1 MASILLVDDDEHF
14 AQSTREL
21 LLMLGHSVVTAG
33 NIKRGLESVRSQNFD
48 IVLLDLMLPDGSGF
62 EVLEGLPKKTVQP
75 HVAIITGNTA
85 VKSLIKTVLG
95 PNISYLLKPINLEDL
110 KSLIGRAMS
119 VEAGEEEIGGRH
131 FGALIGESPSMQ
143 ELYQMI
149 ERVAATRANVLIQ
162 GESGVGKEL
171 VAQAIHRAS
180 SATGPFIAANC
191 GAISREL
198 ISSELFGHEKGAF
211 TGAVG
216 RRVGF
221 FEQANGGTL
230 FLDEVTEM
238 PIDLQPTLLRVLETH
253 QITRLGSAQKIPVDC
268 RVISATNRPLEQLA
282 EEDCLRE
289 DLYFRLAV
297 FPISVPPLRTHR
309 EDIPLLARTF
319 LNDLNAQ
326 NDTNLEMEDS
336 ALERL
341 QAYDWPGNVRELRH
355 AIHRAFIMTS
365 PANRYLNLPHE
376 LASPFAKE
384 RHTQPGL
391 RAGKTIGE
399 MEKELITLTLQ
410 QVGGDKQNA
419 ARMLGISLK
428 TLYNRLNAYEKQEVG

>member
-1 MASILLVDDDEHF
+1 MASILLVDDDENF
-14 AQSTREL
+14 AQTTREL
-21 LLMLGHSVVTAG
+21 LLMLGHGVVIAG
-33 NIKRGLESVRSQNFD
+33 NIQRGLEAVRSQNFD

-62 EVLEGLPKKTVQP
+62 EVLEGLPKKTTQP

-110 KSLIGRAMS
+110 KSLIGRATT
-119 VEAGEEEIGGRH
+119 VESSEQDGERH
-131 FGALIGESPSMQ
+131 FGALIGESHSMQ

-180 SATGPFIAANC
+180 GTTGPFIAANC

-211 TGAVG
+211 TGAVS

-268 RVISATNRPLEQLA
+268 RIISATNRPLEQLA
-282 EEDCLRE
+282 EEECLRE

-297 FPISVPPLRTHR
+297 FPISVPPLRAHR

-326 NDTNLEMEDS
+326 NDTSLELDDT

-341 QAYDWPGNVRELRH
+341 QVYDWPGNIRELRH

-365 PANRYLNLPHE
+365 PANRYLNLPRE

-384 RHTQPGL
+384 RHAQPGL

>member
-1 MASILLVDDDEHF
+1 MASILLVDDDENF
-14 AQSTREL
+14 AQTTREL
-21 LLMLGHSVVTAG
+21 LTMLGHKVVTAG
-33 NIKRGLESVRSQNFD
+33 NIKSGLEAVQSQTFD

-62 EVLEGLPKKTVQP
+62 EVLEGLPKKNTQP

-85 VKSLIKTVLG
+85 VKSLVKTVLG
-95 PNISYLLKPINLEDL
+95 PNISYLIKPINLEDL
-110 KSLIGRAMS
+110 KALIDRATTPDS
-119 VEAGEEEIGGRH
+119 EEQAGERH
-131 FGALIGESPSMQ
+131 FGALIGESPAMQ

-180 SATGPFIAANC
+180 GTNGPFVAANC

-211 TGAVG
+211 TGAVS

-253 QITRLGSAQKIPVDC
+253 QITRLGSMQKIPVDC
-268 RVISATNRPLEQLA
+268 RIISATNRPLEQMA
-282 EEDCLRE
+282 EDECLRE

-297 FPISVPPLRTHR
+297 FPISVPPLRSHR
-309 EDIPLLARTF
+309 EDIPLLAKSF
-319 LNDLNAQ
+319 LADLNAQ
-326 NDTNLEMEDS
+326 NDTNLELDDT
-336 ALERL
+336 AIERL
-341 QAYDWPGNVRELRH
+341 QAYDWPGNIRELRH

-365 PANRYLNLPHE
+365 PSNRLLNLPRE

-384 RHTQPGL
+384 RTSQPGL
-391 RAGKTIGE
+391 RAGKTISE
-399 MEKELITLTLQ
+399 MEKELIKLTLQ

-419 ARMLGISLK
+419 AKMLGISLK

>member
-1 MASILLVDDDEHF
+1 MASILLVDDDENF
-14 AQSTREL
+14 AQTTREL
-21 LLMLGHSVVTAG
+21 LLMLGHRVVTAG
-33 NIKRGLESVRSQNFD
+33 NIRSGLEAIRSQNFD

-62 EVLEGLPKKTVQP
+62 EVLEGLPKKSTQP

-85 VKSLIKTVLG
+85 VKSLVKTVLG
-95 PNISYLLKPINLEDL
+95 PNISYLIKPINLEDL
-110 KSLIGRAMS
+110 KSLIDKATIPEPS
-119 VEAGEEEIGGRH
+119 DEEVGGRH
-131 FGALIGESPSMQ
+131 FGALIGESPLMQ
-143 ELYQMI
+143 DLYQMI
-149 ERVAATRANVLIQ
+149 ERVAATKANVLIQ

-180 SATGPFIAANC
+180 GTSGPFVAANC

-211 TGAVG
+211 TGAVS

-268 RVISATNRPLEQLA
+268 RIISATNRPLEQLA
-282 EEDCLRE
+282 EEECLRE

-297 FPISVPPLRTHR
+297 FPISVPPLRAHR

-319 LNDLNAQ
+319 LNDLNTQ
-326 NDTNLEMEDS
+326 NDTNLELDEG

-341 QAYDWPGNVRELRH
+341 KAYDWPGNVRELRH
-355 AIHRAFIMTS
+355 AVHRAFIMTS
-365 PANRYLNLPHE
+365 PTNRFLNLPSE

-384 RHTQPGL
+384 RHAQPGL
-391 RAGKTIGE
+391 RAGKTISE

-410 QVGGDKQNA
+410 QMGGDKQNA

>member
-1 MASILLVDDDEHF
+1 VASILLVDDDENF
-14 AQSTREL
+14 AQTTREL
-21 LLMLGHSVVTAG
+21 LTMLGHKVVTAG
-33 NIKRGLESVRSQNFD
+33 NIKSGLEAVQSQPFD

-62 EVLEGLPKKTVQP
+62 EVLEGLPKKNTQP

-85 VKSLIKTVLG
+85 VKSLVKTVLG
-95 PNISYLLKPINLEDL
+95 PNISYLIKPINLEDL
-110 KSLIGRAMS
+110 KALIDRATTPDG
-119 VEAGEEEIGGRH
+119 EEQAGERH

-180 SATGPFIAANC
+180 GTNGPFVAANC

-211 TGAVG
+211 TGAVS

-253 QITRLGSAQKIPVDC
+253 QITRLGSMQKIPVDC
-268 RVISATNRPLEQLA
+268 RIISATNRPLEQMA
-282 EEDCLRE
+282 EDECLRE

-297 FPISVPPLRTHR
+297 FPISVPPLRSHK
-309 EDIPLLARTF
+309 EDIPLLARSF
-319 LNDLNAQ
+319 LADLNAQ
-326 NDTNLEMEDS
+326 NDTNLELDDT
-336 ALERL
+336 AIERL
-341 QAYDWPGNVRELRH
+341 QAYDWPGNIRELRH
-355 AIHRAFIMTS
+355 AVHRAFIMTS
-365 PANRYLNLPHE
+365 PSNRFLNLPRE

-384 RHTQPGL
+384 RTSQPGL
-391 RAGKTIGE
+391 RAGKTISE
-399 MEKELITLTLQ
+399 MEKELIKLTLQ

-419 ARMLGISLK
+419 AKMLGISLK

>member
-14 AQSTREL
+14 ARSTQEL
-21 LLMLGHSVVTAG
+21 LTMLGHKVVTAG
-33 NIKRGLESVRSQNFD
+33 NISDGLEAIKARSFE
-48 IVLLDLMLPDGSGF
+48 ILLLDLMLPDGSGF
-62 EVLEGLPKKTVQP
+62 EVLEGLPQKESKP

-85 VKSLIKTVLG
+85 VKSLVKTVLG
-95 PNISYLLKPINLEDL
+95 PNISYLIKPINLEDL
-110 KSLIGRAMS
+110 KHLIDRATS
-119 VEAGEEEIGGRH
+119 TETDEEVGNRH
-131 FGALIGESPSMQ
+131 FGALIGESPAMQ

-149 ERVAATRANVLIQ
+149 ERVAATQANVLIQ

-180 SATGPFIAANC
+180 GANGPFVAANC

-216 RRVGF
+216 RRIGF

-238 PIDLQPTLLRVLETH
+238 PIDLQPTLLRVLETR

-268 RVISATNRPLEQLA
+268 RIISATNRPFESLA
-282 EEDCLRE
+282 EEDILRE

-297 FPISVPPLRTHR
+297 FPISVPPLRTHK
-309 EDIPLLARTF
+309 EDIPLLARAF
-319 LNDLNAQ
+319 LSDLNAQ
-326 NDTNLEMEDS
+326 NDTSLELNDE
-336 ALERL
+336 AVERL
-341 QAYDWPGNVRELRH
+341 QDYEWPGNVRELRH

-365 PANRYLNLPHE
+365 PNNRYLNLPKE

-384 RHTQPGL
+384 RSTQPGL
-391 RAGKTIGE
+391 RAGKTISE

-419 ARMLGISLK
+419 AKMLGISLK
-428 TLYNRLNAYEKQEVG
+428 TLYNRLNAYEKHEVG

>member
-1 MASILLVDDDEHF
+1 MASILLVDDDENF
-14 AQSTREL
+14 VRSTREL
-21 LLMLGHSVVTAG
+21 LMMLGHKVVTAG
-33 NIKRGLESVRSQNFD
+33 NIAGGLGAIRSQSFD

-62 EVLEGLPKKTVQP
+62 EVLEGLPTKSIQP
-75 HVAIITGNTA
+75 HVTIITGNTA
-85 VKSLIKTVLG
+85 VKSLVKSVLG
-95 PNISYLLKPINLEDL
+95 PNISYLIKPISLDDL
-110 KSLIGRAMS
+110 KALIDKATAPEPREQ
-119 VEAGEEEIGGRH
+119 VGGRH
-131 FGALIGESPSMQ
+131 FGALIGESPVMQ

-149 ERVAATRANVLIQ
+149 ERVAATHANVLIQ

-180 SATGPFIAANC
+180 GSTGPFIAANC

-211 TGAVG
+211 TGAVS
-216 RRVGF
+216 RRIGF

-253 QITRLGSAQKIPVDC
+253 QITRLGSTQKIPVDC
-268 RVISATNRPLEQLA
+268 RIISATNRPLEQLA

-297 FPISVPPLRTHR
+297 FPISVPPLRAHR
-309 EDIPLLARTF
+309 EDIPLLANAF

-326 NDTNLEMEDS
+326 NDTHLEFDDAS
-336 ALERL
+336 LERL
-341 QAYDWPGNVRELRH
+341 QAYDWPGNIRELRH
-355 AIHRAFIMTS
+355 AVHRAFIMTS
-365 PANRYLNLPHE
+365 PNNHYLNLPGE

-384 RHTQPGL
+384 RNTQPGL
-391 RAGKTIGE
+391 RAGKTISE

-419 ARMLGISLK
+419 AKMLGISLK

>member
-1 MASILLVDDDEHF
+1 MASILLVDDDDSFVH
-14 AQSTREL
+14 STSEL
-21 LLMLGHSVVTAG
+21 LTMLGHKVTTAG
-33 NIKRGLESVRSQNFD
+33 NIRDGLEAIRSQSFD

-62 EVLEGLPKKTVQP
+62 EVLEGLPKKSVQP

-85 VKSLIKTVLG
+85 VKSLVKTVLG
-95 PNISYLLKPINLEDL
+95 PNISYLIKPINLDDL
-110 KSLIGRAMS
+110 RSLIDRATS
-119 VEAGEEEIGGRH
+119 ADNTEELGSRH
-131 FGALIGESPSMQ
+131 FGALIGESPQMQ

-180 SATGPFIAANC
+180 GTSGPFIAANC

-211 TGAVG
+211 TGAVS

-253 QITRLGSAQKIPVDC
+253 QITRLGSTQKIPVDC
-268 RVISATNRPLEQLA
+268 RIISATNRPLEQLA
-282 EEDCLRE
+282 EEECLRE

-297 FPISVPPLRTHR
+297 FPISVPPLRTHK
-309 EDIPLLARTF
+309 EDIPLLARSF
-319 LNDLNAQ
+319 LADLNAQ
-326 NDTNLEMEDS
+326 NDTNLELDDG
-336 ALERL
+336 AIERL
-341 QAYDWPGNVRELRH
+341 QAYDWPGNIRELRH
-355 AIHRAFIMTS
+355 AVHRAFIMTS
-365 PANRYLNLPHE
+365 PSNRHLNLPGE

-384 RHTQPGL
+384 RTAQPGL
-391 RAGKTIGE
+391 RAGKTISE
-399 MEKELITLTLQ
+399 MEKELIKLTLQ

-419 ARMLGISLK
+419 AKMLGISLK

>member
-1 MASILLVDDDEHF
+1 MASILLVDDDENF
-14 AQSTREL
+14 AQTTREL
-21 LLMLGHSVVTAG
+21 LLMLGHRVVTAG
-33 NIKRGLESVRSQNFD
+33 NIKHGLEAIRSQSFD

-62 EVLEGLPKKTVQP
+62 EVLEGLPRKSAQP
-75 HVAIITGNTA
+75 HVAIITGNSA
-85 VKSLIKTVLG
+85 VKSLVKTVLG
-95 PNISYLLKPINLEDL
+95 PNISYLIKPINLNDL
-110 KSLIGRAMS
+110 RSLIDKALTPETPE
-119 VEAGEEEIGGRH
+119 EAGGRH

-180 SATGPFIAANC
+180 GCSGPFIAANC

-211 TGAVG
+211 TGAVS

-253 QITRLGSAQKIPVDC
+253 HITRLGSAQKIPVDC
-268 RVISATNRPLEQLA
+268 RIISATNRPLEQLA
-282 EEDCLRE
+282 EEECLRE

-309 EDIPLLARTF
+309 EDISLLAKTF
-319 LNDLNAQ
+319 LSDLNVQ
-326 NDTNLEMEDS
+326 NNTNLELDDS
-336 ALERL
+336 ALDRL
-341 QAYDWPGNVRELRH
+341 ETYDWPGNVRELRH

-365 PANRYLNLPHE
+365 PNNTYMNLPNE

-384 RHTQPGL
+384 RNAQPGL

>member
-1 MASILLVDDDEHF
+1 VASILLVDDDENF
-14 AQSTREL
+14 AQTTREL
-21 LLMLGHSVVTAG
+21 LLMLGHKVVTAG
-33 NIKRGLESVRSQNFD
+33 NIHSGLEAIRSQPFN

-62 EVLEGLPKKTVQP
+62 EVLEGLPKKNVQP

-85 VKSLIKTVLG
+85 VKSLVKTVLG
-95 PNISYLLKPINLEDL
+95 PNISYLIKPINLDDL
-110 KSLIGRAMS
+110 KSLIGKATS
-119 VEAGEEEIGGRH
+119 AVTAQETGGRH
-131 FGALIGESPSMQ
+131 FGALIGESPIMQ

-180 SATGPFIAANC
+180 GTTGPFIAANC

-221 FEQANGGTL
+221 FEQANNGTL

-253 QITRLGSAQKIPVDC
+253 QITRLGSAQRIPVDC
-268 RVISATNRPLEQLA
+268 RIISATNRPLEQLA

-326 NDTNLEMEDS
+326 NEASLELDS
-336 ALERL
+336 TALERL
-341 QAYDWPGNVRELRH
+341 QAYDWPGNIRELRH
-355 AIHRAFIMTS
+355 AIHRAFIMTAPS
-365 PANRYLNLPHE
+365 NRFLNLPGE
-376 LASPFAKE
+376 LASPFARE
-384 RHTQPGL
+384 RTTQPGL